1 MNIDVLVLKE
11 RIDELMSDWNA
22 PGISIGIIDI
32 HGNSKIISMGK
43 RDIENKKSFNE
54 DTLIPIGCCTKAFT
68 GMAFGILSD
77 RKLVSFDDPIKKY
90 LRDFSLS
97 STLLTDNVTVKDIL
111 CMRTGLHMDE
121 IIYKNSNYSCRDV
134 LDKIKYLRP
143 YAGLREYFIY
153 DIFLYNFLGMV
164 INNVANIS
172 WKDFVLNEIAHPI
185 AIENIM
191 FASDYLNNKNHAKGY
206 YQKDKCLLLNEKKGN
221 IESVLS
227 SAGIDTSANEILKWM
242 EFLLRGGKCHGKQ
255 LITNASLNEILK
267 PHAFSKVK
275 PAYRELF
282 YQSYALG
289 WFNEPYKGNN
299 LFYHEGNVRGYSCLV
314 SILPDL
320 KIGISVLINKDKCPL
335 TRIVLYSIIDNLLGL
350 ERTDWSKR
358 FKREGLIKN
367 AWLSKCLS
375 YEEAI
380 ERASNI
386 NEGQF
391 INKVYGTLIIYQ
403 SKQNNLFLRI
413 LSVEYAFYSSLDGW
427 YVFNNDDDFL
437 FLKHKVLN
445 TSIYVKFAIY
455 SKEIEFIK
463 K

>member
-1 MNIDVLVLKE
+1 M
-11 RIDELMSDWNA
+11 
-22 PGISIGIIDI
+22 
-32 HGNSKIISMGK
+32 
-43 RDIENKKSFNE
+43 
-54 DTLIPIGCCTKAFT
+54 
-68 GMAFGILSD
+68 
-77 RKLVSFDDPIKKY
+77 
-90 LRDFSLS
+90 
-97 STLLTDNVTVKDIL
+97 
-111 CMRTGLHMDE
+111 
-121 IIYKNSNYSCRDV
+121 
-134 LDKIKYLRP
+134 
-143 YAGLREYFIY
+143 
-153 DIFLYNFLGMV
+153 
-164 INNVANIS
+164 
-172 WKDFVLNEIAHPI
+172 
-185 AIENIM
+185 
-191 FASDYLNNKNHAKGY
+191 
-206 YQKDKCLLLNEKKGN
+206 
-221 IESVLS
+221 
-227 SAGIDTSANEILKWM
+227 
-242 EFLLRGGKCHGKQ
+242 
-255 LITNASLNEILK
+255 ITNASLNEILK
-267 PHAFSKVK
+267 PHAFSKAK

-320 KIGISVLINKDKCPL
+320 KIGISVLINKDRCPL

-350 ERTDWSKR
+350 ESTNWSKR

-375 YEEAI
+375 YDEAI

-403 SKQNNLFLRI
+403 SKQNNLFIRI

-437 FLKHKVLN
+437 FLKHKVRN
-445 TSIYVKFAIY
+445 TSIYVKFAIN

-463 K
+463 Y